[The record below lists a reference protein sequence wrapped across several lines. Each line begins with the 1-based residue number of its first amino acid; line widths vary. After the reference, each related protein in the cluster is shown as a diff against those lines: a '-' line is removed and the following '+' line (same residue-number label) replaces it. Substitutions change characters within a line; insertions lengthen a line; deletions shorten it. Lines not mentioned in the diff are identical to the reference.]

1 MATDTHHTITGTRT
15 TSSSTVVWIVNH
27 YAQEPNGAGG
37 TRHFSLACELKAR
50 GLSPYIIAASTVHN
64 QKAQRLDAAQ
74 SLRIDTIEGIPFVWL
89 KTSIFEGNGLK
100 RLYNMVRFGWQVRSK
115 ELLAHIPKPDVVI
128 GSSPDPFAAL
138 GAERAAAKHGAI
150 FLYEIRDLWP
160 LSLIELK
167 RMKRLHPLALLMSAI
182 ERFLIAR
189 AKRILVVQQQS
200 DRYLVPRG
208 ANPAHIIYLPNG
220 IDLTLFP
227 EPAAKQKDEH
237 FTFMYF
243 GAHGNGNALDTLL
256 YAMQKIEKAYPNTTI
271 RLRLIG
277 DGPLKPTL
285 VALSSSLG
293 LKHVTFEAPIAKR
306 DIPALAAQ
314 ADALIFHVVDMP
326 VLKYGIS
333 ANKLFDYLA
342 ARRPVIFACNAP
354 NNPVAD
360 AQAGLTIAA
369 CDADAM
375 ANAMQEMAM
384 ITHTELGAMGDRG
397 RAYVSKMHSTKALGQ
412 TLFDTITHITQK

>member
-1 MATDTHHTITGTRT
+1 MPLDTHHNSATNANASPI
-15 TSSSTVVWIVNH
+15 VWIVNH

-37 TRHFSLACELKAR
+37 TRHFSLARELKER

-64 QKAQRLDAAQ
+64 QKAQRLDGTQ
-74 SLRIDTIEGIPFVWL
+74 SLRIDLIDDIPFVWL

-115 ELLAHIPKPDVVI
+115 KLLAHIPKPDFVI

-138 GAERAAAKHGAI
+138 GAQRSAAKYNAA

-167 RMKRLHPLALLMSAI
+167 RLKRLHPLALLMSAI

-189 AKRILVVQQQS
+189 AHRILVVQQQS

-208 ANPAHIIYLPNG
+208 ANPEHIIYLPNG
-220 IDLTLFP
+220 IDLALFP
-227 EPAAKQKDEH
+227 EPAAKQKEAN

-256 YAMQKIEKAYPNTTI
+256 YAMQEIEVACPDTPI

-277 DGPLKPTL
+277 DGPLKL
-285 VALSSSLG
+285 SLIALASSLG
-293 LKHVTFEAPIAKR
+293 LTRVTFEPPIAKR

-360 AQAGLTIAA
+360 AQAGISIAA

-375 ANAMQEMAM
+375 VTCMQQMAACK
-384 ITHTELGAMGDRG
+384 LP
-397 RAYVSKMHSTKALGQ
+397 
-412 TLFDTITHITQK
+412 